1 MIRNERPE
9 GSERVEFEF
18 DNERPIYMQL
28 VQRLRVGIV
37 SGELPPGSR
46 LPSVRELAVR
56 AKVNPNTVQRALGE
70 LEEDGLLFTER
81 TNGKFVALDET
92 HIRREKE
99 KLARESLERLRR
111 ELKGIG
117 MTDEEI
123 RQFWEENR

>member
-1 MIRNERPE
+1 M
-9 GSERVEFEF
+9 EFEF

-99 KLARESLERLRR
+99 KVARESLERLRR